1 MVLADS
7 IFNLGLHLGNFFSLT
22 IDIGSGTSFADIL
35 NITVQLG
42 SYPPIHYN
50 LLDLIIMLAISVVAA
65 VLVEKLAGQSTP
77 GGLVGAFFI
86 ALIGVWLF
94 TTFIPLVW
102 QGDIVIPGSNVRLI
116 TSFVGAI
123 ISIEVVHLFKRAFK
137 KDKKPAP
144 AKA

>member
-1 MVLADS
+1 MVLASD
-7 IFNLGLHLGNFFSLT
+7 IFDLGLHLGNFFSLT
-22 IDIGSGTSFADIL
+22 IQIGGGTSFANIL
-35 NITVQLG
+35 DITVQLG

-50 LLDLIIMLAISVVAA
+50 LLDLLIMLAISVVAA

-102 QGDIVIPGSNVRLI
+102 QGDIIIPSSNVHLI
-116 TSFVGAI
+116 TSFIGAI
-123 ISIEVVHLFKRAFK
+123 VSIEVVHLFKKATKRE
-137 KDKKPAP
+137 KKPAP